1 MKENTINFTLLPP
14 RPIHSLLPFKWI
26 LQKPSVDLDSEKPDK
41 DGNLPSK
48 PQSYSPFLLL
58 PPALFD
64 IGGTS
69 VMYVALT
76 MTNASSFQ
84 MLRGSILIFVGI
96 MSVIFLKRKLEWF
109 RWLGMGIILCGLVT
123 VGVSD
128 FLQVQKISTIVP
140 NLYIS
145 FDLTIFYL
153 IHYFAI
159 IYV

>member
-1 MKENTINFTLLPP
+1 MKKLDEEKEETDMPAEVPP
-14 RPIHSLLPFKWI
+14 K
-26 LQKPSVDLDSEKPDK
+26 
-41 DGNLPSK
+41 
-48 PQSYSPFLLL
+48 SYSPFLLA
-58 PPALFD
+58 PPAWFD

-76 MTNASSFQ
+76 LTSASSFQ

-123 VGVSD
+123 VGGSD

>member
-1 MKENTINFTLLPP
+1 
-14 RPIHSLLPFKWI
+14 
-26 LQKPSVDLDSEKPDK
+26 VDEEKPDK
-41 DGNLPSK
+41 DGNLPEK

-58 PPALFD
+58 PPAWFD

-96 MSVIFLKRKLEWF
+96 MSVIFLKRRLECF
-109 RWLGMGIILCGLVT
+109 RWLGMFIIMCGLVT

-128 FLQVQKISTIVP
+128 FLQVGPIIISV
-140 NLYIS
+140 
-145 FDLTIFYL
+145 FDR
-153 IHYFAI
+153 
-159 IYV
+159 

>member
-1 MKENTINFTLLPP
+1 MKKLDEEKEETDMPAEVPP
-14 RPIHSLLPFKWI
+14 K
-26 LQKPSVDLDSEKPDK
+26 
-41 DGNLPSK
+41 
-48 PQSYSPFLLL
+48 SYSPFLLA
-58 PPALFD
+58 PPAWFD

-76 MTNASSFQ
+76 LTSASSFQ
-84 MLRGSILIFVGI
+84 MLRGSI